1 LRHSFASYAIAA
13 GTPLEEML
21 FSFGHT
27 GSPSLLRQHY
37 LGRATKKDA
46 LEFFALRPGGETAEV
61 QLEIVEGAA

>member
-1 LRHSFASYAIAA
+1 LRHTFASYAIAG

-37 LGRATKKDA
+37 LGRATKKAA
-46 LEFFALRPGGETAEV
+46 LDFFAIRPGGKRTKA
-61 QLEIVEGAA
+61 QLQTVRGAA